1 MWLCHFT
8 RHADSIYGLLKDLSE
23 ALLTLT
29 LWNFLH
35 SFMVCLSTTTHK
47 LFASY
52 FWSCVIAIFFLT
64 TVSF

>member
-1 MWLCHFT
+1 MWLYHFT
-8 RHADSIYGLLKDLSE
+8 IHADSTHELLKDLSE

-35 SFMVCLSTTTHK
+35 SFMVCLSTTAHK
-47 LFASY
+47 LFAFY
-52 FWSCVIAIFFLT
+52 FLSCVIAIFFLT